1 MKDDKIDFVIT
12 WVDDTD
18 EEWLKQKDR
27 KSVV

>member
-18 EEWLKQKDR
+18 EEWLKQKIFAR
-27 KSVV
+27 KK